1 MIIANATFESGIYYP
16 HATRDLQ
23 IHIFILN
30 PTLKAAHQPDQS
42 SWLCPVD
49 CQESCVPVDLWSG
62 TSGNHDAEDAEILV
76 LIYIFFGD
84 GKAFLKMLL

>member
-1 MIIANATFESGIYYP
+1 
-16 HATRDLQ
+16 
-23 IHIFILN
+23 
-30 PTLKAAHQPDQS
+30 
-42 SWLCPVD
+42 
-49 CQESCVPVDLWSG
+49 VDLWSG